1 MIYAS
6 YFISIHVIAKS
17 VWFLENQNT
26 IAIYV
31 MVIGASVF
39 GLGNSN
45 GENYL
50 GFLRI
55 IRFGHCMKHLNRFS
69 KMLTRNISAPVS
81 RAIMV
86 TILILYL
93 SHFYCSFYYIVR
105 LQREFQAESK
115 LTWANFI
122 NYDNTGELDAKKMDI
137 QYITRCIYHSHI
149 YSRLW

>member
-1 MIYAS
+1 MKQAS
-6 YFISIHVIAKS
+6 KVYAKS
-17 VWFLENQNT
+17 MIQN
-26 IAIYV
+26 
-31 MVIGASVF
+31 
-39 GLGNSN
+39 N
-45 GENYL
+45 GGE
-50 GFLRI
+50 

-93 SHFYCSFYYIVR
+93 SHFLACSFYYIVR

-122 NYDNTGELDAKKMDI
+122 NYDNTGEF
-137 QYITRCIYHSHI
+137 
-149 YSRLW
+149 